1 MLKVLGDGGVG
12 SGVKDHDSGDRGGGT
27 KKNPFCTF
35 AHAKK
40 LKVFFFS
47 FFSSCFLSP
56 LSLIFPHS
64 SPRSSSNLSDAA
76 PFS

>member
-12 SGVKDHDSGDRGGGT
+12 SGVKDHDSGDRGGGRV
-27 KKNPFCTF
+27 KKTFCTF
-35 AHAKK
+35 AHVKT
-40 LKVFFFS
+40 LKVIFS
-47 FFSSCFLSP
+47 FFPSSFLST

>member
-40 LKVFFFS
+40 LKVFFFFLFFLLS
-47 FFSSCFLSP
+47 FSFVSHISP
-56 LSLIFPHS
+56 LF
-64 SPRSSSNLSDAA
+64 A
-76 PFS
+76 PFIL

>member
-27 KKNPFCTF
+27 KKKPLLYIC
-35 AHAKK
+35 ACQE
-40 LKVFFFS
+40 VEGIFS
-47 FFSSCFLSP
+47 FFSSSFLSP

>member
-12 SGVKDHDSGDRGGGT
+12 SGVKDHDSGDRGGGRV
-27 KKNPFCTF
+27 KKKFFYTF
-35 AHAKK
+35 AHVKT
-40 LKVFFFS
+40 LKVIFS
-47 FFSSCFLSP
+47 FFPSSFLSS